1 MNQTGDLEIL
11 NHQLSI
17 QNNKMSLQIEVLSQQ
32 LQLLRKQI
40 QQLQERAADYQN
52 LSAENVT
59 LKKDIMNLQEQIQA
73 QESEQLLVQ
82 ESQFNSQIQEMQK
95 RHKKQIQDLKTLYED
110 KIITLQKE
118 KTSMQ
123 DQAMQMGVSNQ
134 ASKTLEQQAAKI
146 IQISHKLEKTLSDL
160 PSQSPSHGHI
170 GISKE
175 MYDQM
180 LEQLKTKSSKNIIL
194 EKIHDQQNNSQRYKK
209 MSIANIKK
217 ETNFSVKRILHYNK
231 PQESPRTQ
239 NSINALTI
247 STLTKKS

>member
-1 MNQTGDLEIL
+1 MNQTRDLEIL
-11 NHQLSI
+11 NHQLNN

-32 LQLLRKQI
+32 LYLLQKQI
-40 QQLQERAADYQN
+40 HQFQEKAADYEK
-52 LSAENVT
+52 LKAENII
-59 LKKDIMNLQEQIQA
+59 LKKDIMYLQEQIQS

-82 ESQFNSQIQEMQK
+82 ESKFNLQIEEMQK

-110 KIITLQKE
+110 KIISLQKE
-118 KTSMQ
+118 KSSMQ

-180 LEQLKTKSSKNIIL
+180 LEQLKSKSSKNIIL
-194 EKIHDQQNNSQRYKK
+194 EKIPDQQNFSQRYKK
-209 MSIANIKK
+209 SSITNIKK
-217 ETNFSVKRILHYNK
+217 ENNFSVKRILHYSK
-231 PQESPRTQ
+231 PQDSPRTQ